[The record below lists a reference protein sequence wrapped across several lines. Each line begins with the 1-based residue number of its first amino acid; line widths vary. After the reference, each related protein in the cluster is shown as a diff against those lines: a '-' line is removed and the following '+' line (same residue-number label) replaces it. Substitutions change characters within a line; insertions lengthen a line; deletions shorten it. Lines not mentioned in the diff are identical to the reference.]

1 MHKSGRFLKPGFT
14 VLLSVAS
21 LVTIA
26 FAGSLTPPAA
36 PASTFHTLEEIYN
49 SIAGTFDS
57 SSITSSTT
65 GSLIQGIKSI
75 NSNLAWAS
83 SSNNIW
89 ALNSGNVGLGT
100 TAPETKLHVQGS
112 TPIITL
118 KNTSLVSQTWQ
129 FRNGSLAVGSRNF
142 DIYDRTASASRLVI
156 QDDGNVMIGSSS
168 NPANNSRVFI
178 FGGTNGAN
186 VDVRGKASV
195 ADQAAI
201 ELEGSDY
208 DTTPNSALLQYYG
221 PNGTGTTMGFANQ
234 RLGVLRFVSATT
246 ALIATNNSTG
256 LVFGTND
263 TERMRLSGG
272 GFLGIGTTSPTTK
285 LEVQGTSS
293 ASYGL
298 YGALQVAG
306 FSSVSY
312 SRFGTATATDS
323 TLDAANDLLISGS
336 LEVDGTF
343 RVDGNASHS
352 LAGEWIFDTSTL
364 IVDSGTDRV
373 GIGTT
378 APFAKL
384 QVRGGILTDSIT
396 LASSSAS
403 VITAQTGVQGFT
415 LFSGGIG
422 TANGPT
428 PAIRLTPTGNLVNI
442 GSIRAGDTLLTGGGT
457 LATPVTYSTG
467 TATRGVAL
475 GDLNGDNK
483 LDAVASNFTS
493 GNVSVLIG
501 NGNGTFDAAVNHSV
515 NGNPRIIR
523 LSDFNGDG
531 KLDAAVA
538 NSGSHNVSVLIG
550 KGDGSFSASAS
561 YAVASSGSPVG
572 LAVAD
577 LNGDGRPDIATANS
591 TPGNVSVLINNGNGT
606 FSTHVE
612 YSVGGSGNLNVML
625 ADLNGDGKNDI
636 VTSNFS
642 SANISV
648 LLNNGNGTFGS
659 GTTYSAGTNPYPVSI
674 ADVNSDGSLD
684 VAVANYGSDNIS
696 IFINNGDGTL
706 AAVVNYG
713 VGDIPQGIILTDLNG
728 DGKADIANTDN
739 NAHTVTTYM
748 NSGTGTFVSSTSYS
762 VLPASFPL
770 DITAGDLNGDGK
782 NDVVSANSGSGNISV
797 FLNQVTDVFYAKTS
811 TGRVSIG
818 TSSTKSKF
826 TIVDTG
832 IGSVASGSFA
842 IRSSNTL
849 GSAAS
854 ISATA
859 LSGGS
864 VFNLTLP
871 ASSSANNAHG
881 LLLAQDVNGV
891 VIASWSMGGKLA
903 LRSQILSRGAV
914 SNCTGVNTPTSGCI
928 DYAESFPSNDPT
940 LEAGEVVSS
949 DLNNPS
955 YVVRAASSSS
965 VLGIVSTSPAALID
979 GNAFKTGAGTQ
990 NRELGSFPIALAGR
1004 VPLKISLENG
1014 DIQAGD
1020 HLSVSAT
1027 KPGFAAKA
1035 ITPGMTVGIA
1045 LEPANSS
1052 SQSDK
1057 ILVFVNLDYWVPDI
1071 AMVSGAPTDQLIE
1084 TGGVRLDAGIIFD
1097 SIISRFE
1104 KLLGIVFKN
1113 GLVQSIKGV
1122 FGIVETDRL
1131 CLGSI
1136 CITENELRNL
1146 LQRSNVPQAIPTIQ
1160 PTPTPTPTDTP
1171 IPYVDPTPTPTVIPP
1186 PTPAVS
1192 ETPTASPVET
1202 LPTVSPSVTPEPTV
1216 TPTPD
1221 LSPTPA
1227 PTPTPT
1233 PVISTPEPTP
1243 VVVEVITS
1251 P

>member
-306 FSSVSY
+306 FSSTSY
-312 SRFGTATATDS
+312 SRFGTNTTS
-323 TLDAANDLLISGS
+323 YSSILSSANDLLISGD
-336 LEVDGTF
+336 LEVDRDAF
-343 RVDGNASHS
+343 FDGNASIAGNFELTGYVRGDLNLGGGAFDGSLNFSSSCCGSAIKYGGVKTLHLPGNS
-352 LAGEWIFDTSTL
+352 TANIAVGIQAGLSVTTGLQNSIFGNQAGFSLTEGSNNTLLGSNSGRSLTTGSDNTFLGYLAGFTATSSTNNTFIGRSAGTNTRTGDQNVGVGYNALGDNTYGTRNTAVGLQALQHNTTGDSNTAVGKWSMRDNTTGQNNSALGRYSLISSLTGGENVSIGNYTL
-364 IVDSGTDRV
+364 QLATNPNATTAVGAFALNTIPTGGTANTSLGYYSGRASGSYNTYLGAFTGSDNYVDYSITMGYYASATADNQWVVGSSLGPVTEAYLGSGVSAASPAAFRINSSGGSGTNNAGANLILAGGRGTGSANGGVITFETSAAGSSGIASNSLTERMRIGNNGFV

-378 APFAKL
+378 
-384 QVRGGILTDSIT
+384 
-396 LASSSAS
+396 
-403 VITAQTGVQGFT
+403 
-415 LFSGGIG
+415 
-422 TANGPT
+422 T
-428 PAIRLTPTGNLVNI
+428 P
-442 GSIRAGDTLLTGGGT
+442 
-457 LATPVTYSTG
+457 
-467 TATRGVAL
+467 
-475 GDLNGDNK
+475 
-483 LDAVASNFTS
+483 
-493 GNVSVLIG
+493 
-501 NGNGTFDAAVNHSV
+501 
-515 NGNPRIIR
+515 
-523 LSDFNGDG
+523 
-531 KLDAAVA
+531 
-538 NSGSHNVSVLIG
+538 
-550 KGDGSFSASAS
+550 
-561 YAVASSGSPVG
+561 
-572 LAVAD
+572 
-577 LNGDGRPDIATANS
+577 
-591 TPGNVSVLINNGNGT
+591 
-606 FSTHVE
+606 
-612 YSVGGSGNLNVML
+612 
-625 ADLNGDGKNDI
+625 
-636 VTSNFS
+636 
-642 SANISV
+642 
-648 LLNNGNGTFGS
+648 
-659 GTTYSAGTNPYPVSI
+659 
-674 ADVNSDGSLD
+674 
-684 VAVANYGSDNIS
+684 
-696 IFINNGDGTL
+696 
-706 AAVVNYG
+706 
-713 VGDIPQGIILTDLNG
+713 
-728 DGKADIANTDN
+728 
-739 NAHTVTTYM
+739 
-748 NSGTGTFVSSTSYS
+748 
-762 VLPASFPL
+762 
-770 DITAGDLNGDGK
+770 
-782 NDVVSANSGSGNISV
+782 
-797 FLNQVTDVFYAKTS
+797 
-811 TGRVSIG
+811 
-818 TSSTKSKF
+818 KSRF
-826 TIVDTG
+826 TIVDTNV
-832 IGSVASGSFA
+832 GSISSGSFA
-842 IRSSNTL
+842 IRSSNTV
-849 GSAAS
+849 GSVAS

-881 LLLAQDVNGV
+881 LLLAQDTAGT

-928 DYAESFPSNDPT
+928 DYAESFPSSDPT
-940 LEAGEVVSS
+940 LEAGEVVSL

-955 YVVRAASSSS
+955 YIVRATSSSA

-979 GNAFKTGAGTQ
+979 GNAFKTGAGAQ
-990 NRELGSFPIALAGR
+990 NREPGSFPIALAGR

-1020 HLSVSAT
+1020 HLSVSAS
-1027 KPGFAAKA
+1027 KPGFAVKA
-1035 ITPGMTVGIA
+1035 VTPGMTVGIA
-1045 LEPANSS
+1045 LESASS
-1052 SQSDK
+1052 SNRSDK

-1136 CITENELRNL
+1136 CITENELRDL
-1146 LQRSNVPQAIPTIQ
+1146 LQRSNVPQAMPTAQ
-1160 PTPTPTPTDTP
+1160 PTPTPTPTVAP
-1171 IPYVDPTPTPTVIPP
+1171 IPYVDPTPTPVD
-1186 PTPAVS
+1186 
-1192 ETPTASPVET
+1192 
-1202 LPTVSPSVTPEPTV
+1202 V
-1216 TPTPD
+1216 TPTPTPVTTPTSTPTPID
-1221 LSPTPA
+1221 ISPTISLTPT

-1233 PVISTPEPTP
+1233 PVSADPTPTP
-1243 VVVEVITS
+1243 VDVTPTPAPTVSETPIVTPVATPADVPLVI
-1251 P
+1251 